1 MPEGLI
7 VCPAF
12 GAGAVLVHPD
22 DGALNDDGLQVRL
35 VRQGR
40 EDPIEHASLEPSA
53 KALKDRVPVPES
65 LGKVAPGR
73 SDTHNPENS
82 FDEKPVVRSRA
93 ARILDFS
100 RKKRCDPLPLILTQ
114 YPTVQ
119 AHLLL
124 ATLKQI
130 SADLRTPDRV

>member
-1 MPEGLI
+1 M
-7 VCPAF
+7 CPAF

-22 DGALNDDGLQVRL
+22 DGAIDDHVLEVRV
-35 VRQGR
+35 VRQGL
-40 EDPIEHASLEPSA
+40 EDPVEHASPGPSA
-53 KALKDRVPVPES
+53 KALKVPVAES

-73 SDTHNPENS
+73 PDTHNPENR
-82 FDEKPVVRSRA
+82 FDEKPVVRPRA

-100 RKKRCDPLPLILTQ
+100 RKKRRDPLPLIITQ

-119 AHLLL
+119 GHLLL

-130 SADLRTPDRV
+130 SADLRTPDRA